1 MILQTITRWASY
13 AALGIC
19 VGCLQLLAADRDV
32 LDDLFARMQF
42 EYYAADARALQRDLE
57 ALKKFKASESDA
69 ILRSYYLAYGHMKLT
84 EVLAEK
90 DRSAARKS
98 AGECRHYAEA
108 VTALEPK
115 RVNARERARL
125 DTLLGELWAIQAACI
140 SLDAKISFLP
150 VPALS
155 DNRAREKASALAPG
169 NPRVQ
174 LLAAI
179 EATKQ
184 ADNAQEHAVASRDL
198 VTVTTLFDTLPPPE
212 DGMPDWG
219 YAEAFAWLGQSYLLL
234 GDRVGARNALERAL
248 VLAPD
253 FVWARTLQ
261 QQLKATR

>member
-1 MILQTITRWASY
+1 MGCTALCICGASS
-13 AALGIC
+13 L
-19 VGCLQLLAADRDV
+19 LLAAERDD
-32 LDDLFARMQF
+32 LDDLSARIQF

-57 ALKKFKASESDA
+57 ALKQFKASDSQA
-69 ILRSYYLAYGHMKLT
+69 ILRTYYLAYGHMKLA
-84 EVLAEK
+84 EVLAAKE
-90 DRSAARKS
+90 RSAARKS
-98 AGECRHYAEA
+98 TVECRHYAEE
-108 VTALEPK
+108 VTSQEPK

-140 SLDAKISFLP
+140 SLDAEISFLP

-184 ADNAQEHAVASRDL
+184 ADNAQERSAASREL
-198 VTVTTLFDTLPPPE
+198 VAVTTLFDTLPLT
-212 DGMPDWG
+212 DNGMPDWG
-219 YAEAFAWLGQSYLLL
+219 YAEALAWLGQTYLEL
-234 GDRVGARNALERAL
+234 GDKIGARNALERAL

-253 FVWARTLQ
+253 YVWARTLQ
-261 QQLKATR
+261 QQLKGSR